1 MAEVNTSKG
10 NVRVW
15 DEKDTCLQ
23 CGNIFVKLPQHL
35 VSHSTEIDVIDF
47 FRSTK
52 IPTKGAV
59 KLEKQETKETIFIA

>member
-1 MAEVNTSKG
+1 MVAEVNKSKG

-15 DEKDTCLQ
+15 DEKDACLH

-35 VSHSTEIDVIDF
+35 VSHSTEIYVIDF
-47 FRSTK
+47 FGSAK

-59 KLEKQETKETIFIA
+59 KLEK